1 VTEQTAARSV
11 TDAGSSPACPDPAD
25 PGDLDDAATS
35 APALRSSAPTV
46 TAGLVAAGAVTVAG
60 VLHLLAALEHV
71 QHQMTF
77 AVFFM
82 VVGLLQAGAGA
93 GLRKGP
99 TPLRIGLGLAA
110 LVGLVVL
117 YVYSRTIGLQIGP
130 HADRPE
136 DPDFLGIAVVVCE
149 LAAIAAMI
157 TLLPDRLR
165 SVAGN
170 AVLFVGVG
178 VWVLWATGVV
188 G

>member
-1 VTEQTAARSV
+1 VTDRTTAARAV
-11 TDAGSSPACPDPAD
+11 VDPHPAHPGDVDEDGSS
-25 PGDLDDAATS
+25 
-35 APALRSSAPTV
+35 ALRSPVPTV

-77 AVFFM
+77 AVFFI
-82 VVGLLQAGAGA
+82 VVGLVQTGAGA
-93 GLRKGP
+93 GLRRGS
-99 TPLRIGLGLAA
+99 TPLRVGLGLAA

-136 DPDFLGIAVVVCE
+136 DPDFLGITVVVCE
-149 LAAIAAMI
+149 LATIAAMI

-170 AVLFVGVG
+170 AVLAVGIG